1 MTEKNS
7 EITKQDITDI
17 QKSLTD
23 FVEIYQKN
31 NEEGKQ
37 YKTKSME
44 QYKIQ
49 NKAILDKL
57 DIVKATPTNADN
69 NETVKVLKSIDS
81 KLDAVIYQNSFTLQ
95 ADIAVF
101 TVMTLTVI
109 GFMFYFTVYKMVKN
123 AVTA

>member
-7 EITKQDITDI
+7 EISKQDIADI

-31 NEEGKQ
+31 SEESKQ
-37 YKTKSME
+37 GKTKSAE
-44 QYKIQ
+44 QFKLQ
-49 NKAILDKL
+49 NQAILDRL
-57 DIVKATPTNADN
+57 DTVKATPTNADN

-81 KLDAVIYQNSFTLQ
+81 KLDAVIYQNSFSLQ

-101 TVMTLTVI
+101 TVMTLSVI
-109 GFMFYFTVYKMVKN
+109 GFMFYITVYKMVKS

>member
-7 EITKQDITDI
+7 EISKQDIADI

-31 NEEGKQ
+31 SEEDKQ
-37 YKTKSME
+37 DKTKSVE

-57 DIVKATPTNADN
+57 DAVKATPTNADN
-69 NETVKVLKSIDS
+69 NETLKVLKRIDS

-109 GFMFYFTVYKMVKN
+109 GFMFYVTVYKMVKS

>member
-7 EITKQDITDI
+7 EITKQDIADI

-31 NEEGKQ
+31 SEEDKQ
-37 YKTKSME
+37 DKTKSVE

-49 NKAILDKL
+49 NKAILDKF
-57 DIVKATPTNADN
+57 DAVKATPTNADN
-69 NETVKVLKSIDS
+69 NETLKVLKRIDS

-109 GFMFYFTVYKMVKN
+109 GFMFYVTVYKMVKN

>member
-7 EITKQDITDI
+7 EITKQDIADI

-31 NEEGKQ
+31 REESKQ
-37 YKTKSME
+37 GKTKSAE
-44 QYKIQ
+44 QYKLQ
-49 NKAILDKL
+49 NQEILDKL
-57 DIVKATPTNADN
+57 YTVKATPTNADN
-69 NETVKVLKSIDS
+69 NETVKVLRSIDT

-109 GFMFYFTVYKMVKN
+109 GFMFYVTVYKMVKN

>member
-57 DIVKATPTNADN
+57 DVVKETPTNADN
-69 NETVKVLKSIDS
+69 NETLKVLKRIDS

>member
-7 EITKQDITDI
+7 EIKKQDIADI

-37 YKTKSME
+37 DKTNSME

-101 TVMTLTVI
+101 TVMTLSVI
-109 GFMFYFTVYKMVKN
+109 GFMFYVTVYKMVKS
-123 AVTA
+123 AVTV

>member
-7 EITKQDITDI
+7 EIKKQDIADI

-37 YKTKSME
+37 DKTNSME

-109 GFMFYFTVYKMVKN
+109 GFMFYVTVYKMVKN

>member
-7 EITKQDITDI
+7 EITKQDIADI

-31 NEEGKQ
+31 SEEDKQ
-37 YKTKSME
+37 DKTKSVE

-49 NKAILDKL
+49 NKAILDKF
-57 DIVKATPTNADN
+57 DAVKATPTNADN
-69 NETVKVLKSIDS
+69 NETLKVLKSIDS

-109 GFMFYFTVYKMVKN
+109 GFMFYVTVYKMVKN